1 MKHRSAKSALAK
13 LKTEQQNPATMN
25 LDDLSA
31 LEIARAIN
39 REDQRVALAVEKAL
53 PEIAHAMDL
62 VAESLRKG
70 GRLIYVG
77 AGTSGRLGALDASEI
92 PPTFGIDP
100 KLVRYVIAGGDK
112 ALHSAV
118 EDEEDSTNLG
128 KKDMAKLKPG
138 KRDVVIGIAASG
150 RTPYTLAA
158 LRYAKKK
165 GTKTIAVVCNRHSP
179 IEHAAGLA
187 IVIDVGPEVLSGS
200 TRMKAGT
207 AQKLVLNMISTGAMV
222 RLGYVY
228 GNSDGERAAAQQET
242 ARAERYHPP
251 KSSRHKPQRRIESAE
266 SRRMEAPS
274 RIGDA
279 EDIRFEGPGREEPQ
293 DCRWKGP
300 KGDPVSSECS
310 PVGF

>member
-62 VAESLRKG
+62 VAESLRKD

-92 PPTFGIDP
+92 PPTFGVDP
-100 KLVRYVIAGGDK
+100 KLVRHVIAGGDK

-165 GTKTIAVVCNRHSP
+165 GAKTIAVVCNRHSP
-179 IEHAAGLA
+179 IEHAADLA
-187 IVIDVGPEVLSGS
+187 IVINVGPEVLSGS

-228 GNSDGERAAAQQET
+228 GNLMVNVLPRNKKLRERSITILQRAAGINRKEASRALKAAGWKLPVALVMLKTSASKAQAGKSLKAAGGRVRKAIQLVQS
-242 ARAERYHPP
+242 ARP
-251 KSSRHKPQRRIESAE
+251 
-266 SRRMEAPS
+266 
-274 RIGDA
+274 
-279 EDIRFEGPGREEPQ
+279 
-293 DCRWKGP
+293 
-300 KGDPVSSECS
+300 
-310 PVGF
+310 